1 MDPASSGADSH
12 KFNIPDVRVPSPPD
26 ALDLSADSD
35 TDADAGAPSP
45 HDNGGNNCVARGVAI
60 DHKVDLSEADTQL
73 KERDRNELDE
83 VEDLMEDE
91 DDKGPVELLGNV
103 TKEQKKRT
111 VVADGKEVYKSSI
124 ARLISRGMP
133 ISASNTVY
141 FVSKPKLSQDRP
153 KKYQNI
159 GRFQSRLSSDSTVI
173 HRAFDYVNNA
183 TTYGIDLPEDS
194 EKIKAGD
201 YAAMIVNAKT
211 KTNELNTLL
220 QIL

>member
-1 MDPASSGADSH
+1 MDPALSGADSH
-12 KFNIPDVRVPSPPD
+12 ELNIPDVRVPSPPD

-45 HDNGGNNCVARGVAI
+45 HSNGGINCVASGVAI
-60 DHKVDLSEADTQL
+60 DHEVDLSEADTQL
-73 KERDRNELDE
+73 KEGDRSELDE

-91 DDKGPVELLGNV
+91 DDEGPVELLGNV

-111 VVADGKEVYKSSI
+111 VVADDGKEVYKSSI

-141 FVSKPKLSQDRP
+141 FGSEPKLSQDRP

-159 GRFQSRLSSDSTVI
+159 GRYQSRLSSDSTVI
-173 HRAFDYVNNA
+173 HRAFDYVNNV

-194 EKIKAGD
+194 EKIKA
-201 YAAMIVNAKT
+201 
-211 KTNELNTLL
+211 
-220 QIL
+220 